1 MKNKRNFFIINSL
14 LEQKIITTNSEIKK
28 YSFFNPNNIL
38 IIDRSNIQ
46 IDKNFFEF
54 EYEDIDIDLYEK
66 LSITGWL
73 KELFIEECSNN
84 WINLKAKV

>member
-1 MKNKRNFFIINSL
+1 M
-14 LEQKIITTNSEIKK
+14 
-28 YSFFNPNNIL
+28 
-38 IIDRSNIQ
+38 IIDRYNIQ

-66 LSITGWL
+66 LSVTGWL

-84 WINLKAKV
+84 WINFKVKD